1 MYVYSPQVQ
10 RQRFLWQASG
20 SEAQPS
26 DSLPE
31 EGPAGVCVFEFVC
44 ICEWSKLSTQPSLEC
59 RRCLS
64 PGGRGSTLRA
74 SAPEGRS
81 LRRRQQQRYWSEVGA
96 ETERITFML
105 LLAAVEHAMGNTRL
119 FCSSV
124 AATPIHIQTHIA
136 FKKCHGIEIM
146 HI

>member
-1 MYVYSPQVQ
+1 MCSPQVQ

-31 EGPAGVCVFEFVC
+31 EGPASVCVFEFVC
-44 ICEWSKLSTQPSLEC
+44 VCEWSKLSTQPSLEC
-59 RRCLS
+59 KRCLS

-81 LRRRQQQRYWSEVGA
+81 FRRRKQQRYWSEVGA

-105 LLAAVEHAMGNTRL
+105 LLAAVEHAMGYTCL

-124 AATPIHIQTHIA
+124 AATPTHI
-136 FKKCHGIEIM
+136 
-146 HI
+146 